1 MEFLP
6 APTDQQPEE
15 PTLQGVVAPDLSGK
29 WELKELKPRHRQV
42 AALAAQGLPNTHIAQ
57 IVGITPEYV
66 SMLLRQPLVKQYVSA
81 LCDVAD
87 TQIEA
92 LYPLVV
98 DTIAGVLTNGSEK
111 GKLQAARMQLE
122 ATRRIG
128 RPDPAGRPGEG
139 SAEERLEQL
148 ANRLKALQTNVR
160 NGSTFDENGQEITD
174 A

>member
-1 MEFLP
+1 MDLLP
-6 APTDQQPEE
+6 ALPDPEDVDNI
-15 PTLQGVVAPDLSGK
+15 PGVVSPNLSDK

-42 AALAAQGLPNTHIAQ
+42 AALASQGKRNTEIAT

-81 LCDVAD
+81 LCDIAD

-92 LYPLVV
+92 LYPKVV
-98 DTIAGVLTNGSEK
+98 ETIADVLECGSEK
-111 GKLQAARMQLE
+111 GRLQAARLQLE

-128 RPDPAGRPGEG
+128 RPDPAGRPGEV

-148 ANRLKALQTNVR
+148 ANRLKALQTGVR
-160 NGSTFDENGQEITD
+160 QGKTFNENGQEIED
-174 A
+174 V